1 MNDKENTRNSVRQA
15 NSGSDPI
22 QTPSPD
28 VQQARHIDERTLRD
42 RRAGTPPASKVPPQN
57 TEKSGPGVG
66 RLVILAVLI
75 IVLLLLWEMLAGA
88 GYLSAGAGA
97 SAKFLLDQF
106 NALDGRTILRFWRH
120 LAVILCSTLLPPL
133 FAVLAGKALF
143 RESRAIMDQAGEAVH
158 TAAGILSLCGVIL
171 RGVLK
176 AFIHPP
182 RDAAPEKPAEVIPM
196 EETFE
201 DPLFPDDLSGD
212 IRKAMGPAERTKIK
226 K

>member
-15 NSGSDPI
+15 NSGPDPI

-158 TAAGILSLCGVIL
+158 TAAWILSLCGVIL